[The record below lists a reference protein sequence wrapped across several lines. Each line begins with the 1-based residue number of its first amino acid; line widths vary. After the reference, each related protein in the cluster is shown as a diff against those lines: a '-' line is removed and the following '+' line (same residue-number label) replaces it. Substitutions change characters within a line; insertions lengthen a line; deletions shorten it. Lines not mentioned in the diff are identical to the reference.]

1 MFGPRKKNLRPV
13 IKKIALASSEKAL
26 KEEAIVNLVHDLHTR
41 PG

>member
-13 IKKIALASSEKAL
+13 IKKIALASSRRVL
-26 KEEAIVNLVHDLHTR
+26 REEAIFILVHDLHTR